1 MKEGK
6 KSIVIDGV
14 NEVDELTFVSHFAQ
28 GESNKI
34 KELNDFKRSHLKQ
47 TQTTATNLS
56 HFQNLVDDSDVS
68 DSDVEPLDGDLS
80 VRSTPQSRY
89 YLQPS
94 HLCFSQSYHDTR
106 DPLDNLRII
115 DTVDLPD
122 KVSDD
127 LPIGKI
133 GKCKSIFDDILI
145 VESSSDSK
153 VLDLGSIVCKHD
165 RTILGTVN
173 DTFGQTSSPYYMVIL
188 RNKNLKV
195 ETEEFVYCDVKHS
208 TYITDEN
215 VESKTMD
222 VEESEDEKTEELDIK
237 PQNKL
242 KQSYKDL

>member
-1 MKEGK
+1 MQEGK
-6 KSIVIDGV
+6 RSIVIDGV
-14 NEVDELTFVSHFAQ
+14 NEVDDLTFVSHFAQ

-34 KELNDFKRSHLKQ
+34 KELNDFKRSHLNQ
-47 TQTTATNLS
+47 TQPTATNLS
-56 HFQNLVDDSDVS
+56 QFHNLVDDSDVS
-68 DSDVEPLDGDLS
+68 DSDVEPLNGDLS
-80 VRSTPQSRY
+80 VRSTPQS
-89 YLQPS
+89 
-94 HLCFSQSYHDTR
+94 SQSHQDTR

-122 KVSDD
+122 KVSED

-188 RNKNLKV
+188 RNKNLSV

-215 VESKTMD
+215 VESKIMD
-222 VEESEDEKTEELDIK
+222 VEESDDEKVEELDIK